1 MARPRF
7 HRLPA
12 EQQRAIMAAALEE
25 FAAHGFAAASLNRI
39 IEAAGISKGSMYYY
53 FDGKDD
59 LYADVI
65 RLQLE
70 QLLEHSGPISV
81 PDPADADAFWSE
93 LEGLYLRLMR
103 QLGETPETAALLRGW
118 LTSSGGP
125 SLREAEQE
133 ATEATTPWLLQ
144 TIEAGQRVG
153 AVRTDLAADLIIA
166 LAMGMGQ
173 AMDSWLITRPPA
185 DLDSAIAT
193 LMSTMRR
200 ALSPL

>member
-39 IEAAGISKGSMYYY
+39 IDAAGISKGSMYYY

-65 RLQLE
+65 RMQLE

-103 QLGETPETAALLRGW
+103 RLGETPETAALLRGW
-118 LTSSGGP
+118 LTGSGGP
-125 SLREAEQE
+125 RCA
-133 ATEATTPWLLQ
+133 
-144 TIEAGQRVG
+144 
-153 AVRTDLAADLIIA
+153 
-166 LAMGMGQ
+166 
-173 AMDSWLITRPPA
+173 RPSRRRPRRRRRGCCRR
-185 DLDSAIAT
+185 S
-193 LMSTMRR
+193 RR
-200 ALSPL
+200 ASGWARCAPTSPPT